1 VAAGDPFLQSPLRSA
16 DKVRDM
22 PVHPPSAVPT
32 KASPQVGGDL
42 DDEDPV
48 LRDVLQALADG
59 FGGVIL
65 AGPPGTSKSWYADR
79 IAKKLTGGD
88 PDQVRPTQFHPS
100 YQYEDFIEGY
110 VPAGTTFDRKPK
122 HLLILCEA
130 ARKSKDAGENKLF
143 VLVIDELSRSDP
155 ARVFGEALT
164 YVEMTKR
171 DVDFFIASGT
181 QTRIPDNV
189 VILATMNSFDRGVD
203 DVDAAFDRRMAKIEM
218 DPDAAI
224 AEQFLIDAGM
234 EPALRARVLSFF
246 RWLQRLPEKHAHI
259 GHTFFMN
266 VRNEDDLRRR
276 WRFQLVH
283 VFRKAYRLNDD
294 GFKAVQD
301 AWLRIFPTPEQDAGE
316 EDETPVGGSADAALA
331 EASQGPTAEGAV
343 GGAID
348 EQAPGAAA
356 ADSGSPTPA

>member
-1 VAAGDPFLQSPLRSA
+1 MAAGDPYLQSSLRSA
-16 DKVRDM
+16 DKVRAI

-32 KASPQVGGDL
+32 KATPQVGGNL
-42 DDEDPV
+42 SDEDPV
-48 LRDVLQALADG
+48 FRDVLQALEDG

-65 AGPPGTSKSWYADR
+65 AGPPGTSKSWYADW
-79 IAKKLTGGD
+79 IAQKLTGGD
-88 PDQVRPTQFHPS
+88 AKRIRPTQFHPS

-110 VPAGTTFDRKPK
+110 VPFGTSFAPQPK
-122 HLLILCEA
+122 HLLLLCEDA
-130 ARKSKDAGENKLF
+130 KKSKEAGEDKLF

-164 YVEMTKR
+164 YVEKTKR
-171 DVDFFIASGT
+171 NVDFFIASGS
-181 QTRIPDNV
+181 QVSIPDNV

-224 AEQFLIDAGM
+224 AEQFLIESGM
-234 EPALRARVLSFF
+234 EAALRGRVLAFF
-246 RWLQRLPEKHAHI
+246 RWLQRLPERHAHI

-294 GFKAVQD
+294 GFKTVQD

-316 EDETPVGGSADAALA
+316 VDEKAATGGADVAASAVAEENKGSASE
-331 EASQGPTAEGAV
+331 EAGER
-343 GGAID
+343 
-348 EQAPGAAA
+348 EPGTEA
-356 ADSGSPTPA
+356 ADSGSQTPA